1 MEHRA
6 IEEKYRTT
14 LVCIDSYHDKIMK
27 GRIINPFFDG
37 SIEFSGLMSFLLTM
51 EGLLEQM
58 KCPQPYEMKRSFAEE
73 QVYQY
78 RIGQHNQE
86 NKGKKGTFT
95 LKILFRQNASWQGI
109 VLWEEQG
116 QRKSFRSVLELLILM
131 NSALEA
137 N

>member
-6 IEEKYRTT
+6 IEAKYRTT

-27 GRIINPFFDG
+27 GRIINPFIDG

-51 EGLLEQM
+51 EELLEQM
-58 KCPQPYEMKRSFAEE
+58 KCPQPYEMKRSFVEE

-78 RIGQHNQE
+78 RIGQHNLE

>member
-1 MEHRA
+1 MDNRA
-6 IEEKYRTT
+6 IDAKYRTT

-27 GRIINPFFDG
+27 GRIENPFIDG

-58 KCPQPYEMKRSFAEE
+58 KYPQAYEIKRTFMEE
-73 QVYQY
+73 SGYQY

-95 LKILFRQNASWQGI
+95 LKILFRQNASWQGF
-109 VLWEEQG
+109 VLWEERG
-116 QRKSFRSVLELLILM
+116 LKKSFRSVLELLILM
-131 NSALEA
+131 NSALEES
-137 N
+137 